1 MTRLVRVLLA
11 VILSLGLVG
20 FFGQAE
26 AQALDLSR
34 VTLPSSSVLATVER
48 RNPADAL
55 LETEFGQKLD
65 LNNAPVRAFRVYRGF
80 YPNLAKKI
88 IDNAPYEKVEDVL
101 NISGLSEHQKSLLEA
116 NLGNF
121 TVTQPVDIF
130 NQEANRINPGD
141 Y

>member
-1 MTRLVRVLLA
+1 MTRLIRVLLA
-11 VILSLGLVG
+11 VVVSLGLVG
-20 FFGQAE
+20 FFGQAKAE
-26 AQALDLSR
+26 ALDLSR
-34 VTLPSSSVLATVER
+34 VTLPSASVLAAVER
-48 RNPADAL
+48 RNPADEL
-55 LETEFGQKLD
+55 LGTEFGQKVD

-80 YPNLAKKI
+80 YPNLARKI

-101 NISGLSEHQKSLLEA
+101 KIEGLSETQKELLEA